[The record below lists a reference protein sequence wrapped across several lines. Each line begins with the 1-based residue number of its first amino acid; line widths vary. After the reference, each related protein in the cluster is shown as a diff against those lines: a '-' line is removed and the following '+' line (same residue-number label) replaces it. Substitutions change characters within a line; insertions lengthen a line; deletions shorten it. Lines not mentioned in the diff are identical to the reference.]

1 MSIAHTLMVTEPEA
15 RTMNRE
21 HVLGEINEVL
31 DNEIMTP
38 EQLLGE
44 LLLSMETPELRENWE
59 FIKRNWEICPGF
71 LNRAR

>member
-31 DNEIMTP
+31 DNEIMTA

-59 FIKRNWEICPGF
+59 ICPGF
-71 LNRAR
+71 FR

>member
-59 FIKRNWEICPGF
+59 FIKRNWEINDEG
-71 LNRAR
+71 

>member
-31 DNEIMTP
+31 DNEIMTA

-71 LNRAR
+71 FR

>member
-1 MSIAHTLMVTEPEA
+1 
-15 RTMNRE
+15 MNRE
-21 HVLGEINEVL
+21 HVLGEINDVL

-71 LNRAR
+71 FR

>member
-31 DNEIMTP
+31 DNEIMTA

-59 FIKRNWEICPGF
+59 LIKRNWVLCPGF

>member
-21 HVLGEINEVL
+21 PVLGEINEVL
-31 DNEIMTP
+31 ANEIMTA

-59 FIKRNWEICPGF
+59 FIKRNWEICPAF
-71 LNRAR
+71 FR